1 LFMITI
7 GTTLGAIRFITTT
20 IIIEAE
26 THTADLAATGA
37 EIVPAAMKGTGLP
50 MRTLAAATGLKTVP
64 ARRPGLLKETI
75 ILLEDTLNPA
85 VKAVRVRALSA
96 ATAMAERHGAIHHA
110 EVPASAAERV
120 AAVAGIRNRGFVT
133 F

>member
-1 LFMITI
+1 MITI

-20 IIIEAE
+20 TTIEAE
-26 THTADLAATGA
+26 TRATDLAATGP
-37 EIVPAAMKGTGLP
+37 ELVPAAMKGTGPP
-50 MRTLAAATGLKTVP
+50 MRTTAAATGLKTVP

-75 ILLEDTLNPA
+75 MLLEDTLNPA

-110 EVPASAAERV
+110 EVPASAAAERV